1 MLEGLIATLM
11 NRFLGMYIKNFDSK
25 QLNVGI
31 WSGDVRLRNL
41 ELKKE
46 ALDQM
51 KLPLNVMEGH
61 LGQLTLQIPWS
72 NLKGKPVKV
81 IIEDVYLLANP
92 KADQEY
98 NEEEEQRRKQA
109 VKQEKLQNAE
119 LLQDRNTEGMSA
131 EELQKNQSFTNSLVT
146 KILDN
151 LQITV
156 KNIHIRYEDSLSTPG
171 HPFSLGFTL
180 EEFSAVSTNENW
192 EPNFIQDNVSVTH
205 KLAKLGSLAIYWNT
219 DSENFGGRPD
229 AHATMVKDFKGLIAS
244 ESNIPS
250 GHQFVLKPVSGTSH
264 IEINKTGRADVPTMI
279 ARMIFDEIGFILDE
293 DQYRDVLM
301 MVDNFHFY
309 LRHQQYKRYQPK
321 GKSPKEDPRAWFLF
335 AGNAVLS
342 KIHEKN
348 KKWSWDYFRERR
360 DDRKRYIELFKQLKQ
375 YEQLP
380 ASQAEELRKLEWKLS
395 YEDLRFYRSLARN
408 QLRKERALV
417 KKPEHQEA
425 QGWVSWMWGSAQ
437 KKEEE
442 HSTIMTDQQRKELY
456 EAIDW
461 DEKKAIAE
469 SIDLPRDSVKMKV
482 EASLRTGSF
491 TLKRDPHGDGTEILA
506 LLFDTFKSRVLQRPD
521 SFYGELSLGGLRV
534 YDGTTKGSLYPQ
546 IVRVKDVV
554 SALGLEELDD
564 DDDNVPKESNPDA
577 PFFQASFERNPL
589 DESADSAVTMK
600 MRSMEIIYN
609 PIFVEEIYNF
619 FKPPERHME
628 SIGALMESAGAT
640 VEGIR
645 QQTRAGLEF
654 ALEEHKTLNAKL
666 DIQAPLIIIP
676 ESICDE
682 KSNCL
687 ILDAGHVSLT
697 SDLVKKGDI
706 REIHSKQRQ
715 QYSQED
721 YERLESLMYDKF
733 SLKLESTQV
742 LIGPSVEETKLQLRA
757 KSDRKHLHI
766 VDRININ
773 FTVDISILPK
783 ASNLTKFRMSGHLPV
798 LHASLSDKKYK
809 ALMKIIDVA
818 IPKLGRE
825 DSPNSQKSVRQPAQE
840 WKSKPM
846 PNQTRPT
853 PFRFSSKQEELVLQD
868 DSDGEDETDEHFEEA
883 SDGIPNASPSTHQ
896 RIFELKFTVGELR
909 GSLFRADPEGKNP
922 DKQLILLVAEHFA
935 LDFHIRPFD
944 MAAEVILKS
953 LNVEDLIDDDP
964 STTFKR
970 IVTSDALQEQS
981 NDNPLFFVKYVKVKR
996 ESPEFMTVY
1005 EAIETNVDVSI
1016 STINV
1021 VITRKTVLTL
1031 LDFIITTFTSPGN
1044 NKTKTTIQSTEGA
1057 THGSGEE
1064 VSDLDISND
1073 PLEADKIRVKINL
1086 DSISL
1091 ILNNDG
1097 IRLATLSLASA
1108 DVGMFL
1114 MGKTM
1119 RIGARLGNFS
1129 LFDDINEG
1137 AEENSPLRQ
1146 LVTIQGD
1153 ELADFRYETFD
1164 PEAIQ
1169 SYPGYN
1175 SSIYLRSGSI
1185 KVNFVEEPFRKIID
1199 FAVKFGKM
1207 QALFN
1212 AARQA
1217 AMNQA
1222 SQMQENANQIHFD
1235 ILVRTPIIVFPRTNF
1250 AHHAE
1255 RDLLTAYLG
1264 ELYAQNKFV
1273 PLDNSENSAVV
1284 NKISAGIRKTRLTSD
1299 FYFNRGQKEELEL
1312 LDKLDISF
1320 GVTYLEHT
1328 CNAERPDLE
1337 IEGAMSDLNLKLT
1350 QTQFKFLLELSRSI
1364 PTVFAGDPEDE
1375 GLVEQLPVENIE
1387 PAKKTIRQT
1396 SNESAQ
1402 VVHLNPELGVGS
1414 DTWTKVDMVFSVGSI
1429 ALELFTADPDNP
1441 VGDLEAASLSRASLS
1456 NTNVKLRMISDG
1468 SIESELLINS
1478 FNIRDSRLQETN
1490 KFRKIM
1496 SSTNDQGSQFMASV
1510 TISGGAERNLVA
1522 LLTIDSPRII
1532 FALDYIFALRN
1543 FVMSAL
1549 EIDEGPVAEASESSE
1564 SEDDLSERS
1573 TRLGLGSL
1581 SKTDRSSK
1589 STGPRKDYKVK
1600 ETNEA
1605 MSVSFQVNIVD
1616 SQVILIANPG
1626 ISNSEAI
1633 VLSTKQILVSQQHA
1647 LTLQVEEVGMFL
1659 CRMDKFETSRLR
1671 ILDDFAITGS
1681 MDDRSLGANQSIQS
1695 IQIGVD
1701 PLVLRVSLRD
1711 ILLAT
1716 QIFNKAS
1723 EMSSPNKG
1731 KPEIQGEA
1739 KRLGTSK
1746 ASGKS
1751 LKRRTA
1757 SGKEPSTAARQGAKS
1772 SATARSQTSQFQQ
1785 GSGRQP
1791 ASTIVKREEL
1801 TANFAGMR
1809 VILIGDQH
1817 ELPLLDLSVKHFNAR
1832 VKDWSGE
1839 LDADTSI
1846 ELFMNIYNFSKSAW
1860 EPLIEPWHLD
1870 FHMSR
1875 SVQQEKLSID
1885 LISRKMLE
1893 LTITSQTI
1901 ALASKAAQFMQQDE
1915 DILTKPRGADSP
1927 YRIRNQTGF
1936 PLHVWAASDPVL
1948 GEPMAV
1954 KLEDGEQVPWR
1965 FEEWEKMRENLSPD
1979 GSSGIVGIKI
1989 ENSGF
1994 ESITEIPVNKEG
2006 EMLYT
2011 LRPPRDNTLH
2021 RLLCEVHLGTDN
2033 VKYITFRSP
2042 LIIENNTQI
2051 PVEIGV
2057 LDVEAQHIVRVYKI
2071 LPGESQPA
2079 PIEAAYH
2086 QSVVVRPDAGFGY
2099 NWSQDRLF
2107 WRTLLKKP
2115 TKCLN
2120 CSSEEGN
2127 NAPPFYFQMHATFS
2141 RNNPVAKL
2149 YPYMRIQL
2157 SAPLEVQNL
2166 LPYDFKFRIY
2176 DKHTRKEWTNFL
2188 RKGGSSPVH
2197 VIELSHLLLMSID
2210 MQDTVYSPS
2219 DFAIINSDSTEFD
2232 KETTLVAKDN
2242 QDLELRLRLHYFPI
2256 ANSGGAFRVAVHSP
2270 YVILNKT
2277 GLTMMVKSKSLLQS
2291 AKVAAGQVQ
2300 TGAGSSQRAVPYMF
2314 SYPNDDRQ
2322 NRAVLKVGDS
2332 TWSRP
2337 HSFEAIGNVADVVL
2351 PSSTKET
2358 ELHIGISVD
2367 EGEGKYKMTKIVTL
2381 TPRFIL
2387 KSKLSEAIQI
2397 REPGTGS
2404 KNIMTLNPGELLPLH
2419 FLKASERKQLTL
2431 LFPGINNRWSSS
2443 FNISDL
2449 GSVHVKMHKANQR
2462 QSLIRIDILQEK
2474 ATIFL
2479 HLSIEKKNWPFSMRN
2494 ESSQEFT
2501 FYQAD
2506 PNQDDDE
2513 ETESD
2518 FRPVYYK
2525 LPPRSIMPY
2534 AWDFPAS
2541 KSKELVLM
2549 VHNQKRHVRLAE
2561 IGNLVPFKVET
2572 GAIGGDGNPIKK
2584 TIEINVRADGPTQTL
2599 VLSNYR
2605 PSKSLY
2611 KPKANTSSS
2620 SIATSA
2626 GFEVKD
2632 GDSDITFQVQIRFAG
2647 IGISLI
2653 NRQLKE
2659 LAYITFR
2666 DLEVKYNESSLLQTL
2681 NVLLKWIQIDNQ
2693 LYGGLFP
2700 IILYPSVV
2708 PKTGKEMDVHPS
2720 LHTSITR
2727 VKDDS
2732 YGVLYIKYATF
2743 LLQQMTLE
2751 IDEDFIYALLDFSKI
2766 PGASWMEYDDGKLCD
2781 DDLDIP
2787 EPKTDS
2793 AGQDIYFELLNI
2805 QPAQLDISLLRTE
2818 VVNVEDKTSSRN
2830 PLLFIL
2836 NVFTMAIGNI
2846 NDAPVRLNALMLENA
2861 RVSMPVL
2868 ARHLQTHYSNE
2879 FLYQIHKILG
2889 SADFLGNPVGL
2900 FNNISS
2906 GVWDIFYEPYNGFI
2920 MTDRPTELG
2929 LGLAK
2934 GATSFVKKSVFGVS
2948 DSLSKLTGS
2957 ISKGLTAAT
2966 LDKQFQD
2973 RRRISRARN
2982 RPKHALYGVTSG
2994 ADSLITSFASGFG
3007 GLARK
3012 PLEGAEREGAL
3023 GFLKG
3028 LGKGVVGLATK
3039 PAIGVFDLASNVTE
3053 GIRNTTT
3060 VFDAEGLD
3068 RVRLTRYIGQD
3079 GVVRPYSQREALGQ
3093 FWLKQLDN
3101 GKFFDDEYIA
3111 HLELPEQDLVV
3122 MLTYSRIMLVKAKR
3136 LCCEWDLPLNELQ
3149 TISMEKTGIALMLRG
3164 GRHGPYIPTRDE
3176 SSRNFLF
3183 KKIGLAVN
3191 SFNSTAAVS

>member
-1 MLEGLIATLM
+1 MLASGGWFTELLVPIFADTLVS
-11 NRFLGMYIKNFDSK
+11 L
-25 QLNVGI
+25 
-31 WSGDVRLRNL
+31 SGDVRLRNL

-98 NEEEEQRRKQA
+98 DEEEEQRRKQA

-119 LLQDRNTEGMSA
+119 LLQDRHPEGMSP

-180 EEFSAVSTNENW
+180 EEFSAISTNENW
-192 EPNFIQDNVSVTH
+192 EPNFIQDNVSITH

-219 DSENFGGRPD
+219 DSEHFGGHPNT
-229 AHATMVKDFKGLIAS
+229 HATMVKDFKGLIAS
-244 ESNIPS
+244 ETNIPFD
-250 GHQFVLKPVSGTSH
+250 HQFVLKPVSGTGH
-264 IEINKTGRADVPTMI
+264 IEMNKTDRADVPRMI
-279 ARMIFDEIGFILDE
+279 TRMIFDEIGFIIDE
-293 DQYRDVLM
+293 DQYRDALM

-321 GKSPKEDPRAWFLF
+321 GKSPKDDPKAWFLF

-342 KIHEKN
+342 QIHKKN

-375 YEQLP
+375 QEQLP
-380 ASQAEELRKLEWKLS
+380 ALEAAELKELEWKLS

-417 KKPEHQEA
+417 RKSEHQQA
-425 QGWVSWMWGSAQ
+425 QGWVSWIWGSAQ

-442 HSTIMTDQQRKELY
+442 HSTIITDQQRKELY

-469 SIDLPRDSVKMKV
+469 SIDLPRDSVKMQV

-491 TLKRDPHGDGTEILA
+491 TLKRDPHGEGTEILA

-554 SALGLEELDD
+554 PALGLEELDD
-564 DDDNVPKESNPDA
+564 DDENIPKELDSDG

-666 DIQAPLIIIP
+666 DLQAPLIIIP

-697 SDLVKKGDI
+697 SDLVKKTDI
-706 REIHSKQRQ
+706 RTIHSKQRL

-721 YERLESLMYDKF
+721 YDRLESLMYDKF

-766 VDRININ
+766 VDRINVN
-773 FTVDISILPK
+773 FMVDISILPK
-783 ASNLTKFRMSGHLPV
+783 ASNLSKFRMSGHLPV

-809 ALMKIIDVA
+809 TLMKIIDAA
-818 IPKLGRE
+818 IPKLGQE
-825 DSPNSQKSVRQPAQE
+825 SPNPQKPVRQSTQE
-840 WKSKPM
+840 RKSEPM
-846 PNQTRPT
+846 
-853 PFRFSSKQEELVLQD
+853 
-868 DSDGEDETDEHFEEA
+868 SDRAHEHFEEA
-883 SDGIPNASPSTHQ
+883 SDGIPNSSPSICQT
-896 RIFELKFTVGELR
+896 IFELKFTVGELR
-909 GSLFRADPEGKNP
+909 GSLLRADPEGKKP
-922 DKQLILLVAEHFA
+922 DKQLVLLVAEHFA
-935 LDFHIRPFD
+935 LDFCIRPFD

-981 NDNPLFFVKYVKVKR
+981 NSNPLFLVKYKKVKR

-1005 EAIETNVDVSI
+1005 EAIETNVDVFI

-1031 LDFIITTFTSPGN
+1031 LDFVITTFTNPGN
-1044 NKTKTTIQSTEGA
+1044 TRTKTATQFREGA
-1057 THGSGEE
+1057 TKDSGDR
-1064 VSDLDISND
+1064 VSDLSVSND
-1073 PLEADKIRVKINL
+1073 PPEADKIRVKINL
-1086 DSISL
+1086 ASICL

-1108 DVGMFL
+1108 DVGIFL

-1129 LFDDINEG
+1129 LSDDINEG

-1185 KVNFVEEPFRKIID
+1185 KINFVEEPFRKIID
-1199 FAVKFGKM
+1199 FIVKFGKM

-1250 AHHAE
+1250 ARHAE

-1264 ELYAQNKFV
+1264 ELYAQNRFV
-1273 PLDNSENSAVV
+1273 PLDNSVNSAVV
-1284 NKISAGIRKTRLTSD
+1284 NKISAGIRKTRLTSN
-1299 FYFNRGQKEELEL
+1299 FYFNQGQKEELEL

-1320 GVTYLEHT
+1320 AVTYLEHT

-1350 QTQFKFLLELSRSI
+1350 QTQLKFLLELSRSI
-1364 PTVFAGDPEDE
+1364 PTVFADDPNEE
-1375 GLVEQLPVENIE
+1375 IVEQLPAENME
-1387 PAKKTIRQT
+1387 PAKKAIQQT
-1396 SNESAQ
+1396 SEESAQ
-1402 VVHLNPELGVGS
+1402 VVHLNPELGVSS

-1429 ALELFTADPDNP
+1429 ALELFTADSDNP
-1441 VGDLEAASLSRASLS
+1441 VGDLEASSLSRASLS

-1468 SIESELLINS
+1468 SIESELLIDS
-1478 FNIRDSRLQETN
+1478 FNIRDSRIQETN
-1490 KFRKIM
+1490 KFRKTM

-1532 FALDYIFALRN
+1532 FALDYIFVLRN

-1549 EIDEGPVAEASESSE
+1549 ETDEGPVAEASEESSE
-1564 SEDDLSERS
+1564 SEDDLSERN
-1573 TRLGLGSL
+1573 
-1581 SKTDRSSK
+1581 D
-1589 STGPRKDYKVK
+1589 KVK
-1600 ETNEA
+1600 ETNGT
-1605 MSVSFQVNIVD
+1605 MSISFQVNIVD

-1626 ISNSEAI
+1626 ISSSEAI

-1647 LTLQVEEVGMFL
+1647 LTLQVKEVGIFL

-1681 MDDRSLGANQSIQS
+1681 MDNQSFGANQSIQS
-1695 IQIGVD
+1695 IRVDVD

-1723 EMSSPNKG
+1723 EMSSPSKG
-1731 KPEIQGEA
+1731 MPEIKGEA
-1739 KRLGTSK
+1739 KRIGTSK
-1746 ASGKS
+1746 VSGKS
-1751 LKRRTA
+1751 LKRRAA
-1757 SGKEPSTAARQGAKS
+1757 SGKEPSTTVRQGAKS
-1772 SATARSQTSQFQQ
+1772 SATARSQTSQGQQ

-1791 ASTIVKREEL
+1791 VSTIVKREEL
-1801 TANFAGMR
+1801 TANFSGMR

-1839 LDADTSI
+1839 LDADTNI

-1860 EPLIEPWHLD
+1860 EPLIEPWQLG

-1875 SVQQEKLSID
+1875 SVQLEKLSID
-1885 LISRKMLE
+1885 LYSRKMLE

-1936 PLHVWAASDPVL
+1936 PLHVWAASDPLL
-1948 GEPMAV
+1948 GDSMAV
-1954 KLEDGEQVPWR
+1954 KLEDGDQVPWR

-2006 EMLYT
+2006 ETLYT
-2011 LRPPRDNTLH
+2011 LRPPKDNTLH

-2042 LIIENNTQI
+2042 LTIENNTQI

-2057 LDVEAQHIVRVYKI
+2057 LDIEGQNIVRVYKI

-2079 PIEAAYH
+2079 PIEAAYR

-2099 NWSQDRLF
+2099 NWSQDRLL

-2120 CSSEEGN
+2120 CNSEEGN
-2127 NAPPFYFQMHATFS
+2127 NAPPFYFQMHATFP
-2141 RNNPVAKL
+2141 RNNPATKS

-2188 RKGGSSPVH
+2188 RKGGLSPVH
-2197 VIELSHLLLMSID
+2197 VIELSHLLLMSIE
-2210 MQDTVYSPS
+2210 MQDTVYNAS

-2232 KETTLVAKDN
+2232 KETTLVVKDS
-2242 QDLELRLRLHYFPI
+2242 QGLELRLRLHYFPI
-2256 ANSGGAFRVAVHSP
+2256 ANSGGAFRAAVYCP

-2300 TGAGSSQRAVPYMF
+2300 TSAGSSQRAVPYMF

-2332 TWSRP
+2332 IWSRP
-2337 HSFEAIGNVADVVL
+2337 HSFEAIGNVAEVAL
-2351 PSSTKET
+2351 PSSANET

-2381 TPRFIL
+2381 APRFIL

-2404 KNIMTLNPGELLPLH
+2404 NNIMTLNPGELLPLH

-2431 LFPGINNRWSSS
+2431 LFPGINNRWSSP

-2449 GSVHVKMHKANQR
+2449 GRVHVKMHKANQR
-2462 QSLIRIDILQEK
+2462 QSLIRIEILQEK

-2479 HLSIEKKNWPFSMRN
+2479 HLSTEKRNWPFSLRN

-2513 ETESD
+2513 EKESD
-2518 FRPVYYK
+2518 FRPIYYK

-2534 AWDFPAS
+2534 AWDFPAA
-2541 KSKELVLM
+2541 KNKELVLM

-2561 IGNLVPFKVET
+2561 IGNLVPFKVDT
-2572 GAIGGDGNPIKK
+2572 GAIGGDGNSTKK
-2584 TIEINVRADGPTQTL
+2584 IIEINVRADGPTQTL

-2620 SIATSA
+2620 SVATST

-2632 GDSDITFQVQIRFAG
+2632 EDSGITFQVQIRFAG

-2666 DLEVKYNESSLLQTL
+2666 DLEMKYNESSLLQTL
-2681 NVLLKWIQIDNQ
+2681 NILLKWIQIDNQ

-2708 PKTGKEMDVHPS
+2708 PKTGREMDVHPS
-2720 LHTSITR
+2720 LHASITR

-2743 LLQQMTLE
+2743 LLQQMALE
-2751 IDEDFIYALLDFSKI
+2751 IDEDFLYALLDFSKI
-2766 PGASWMEYDDGKLCD
+2766 PGASWMEPDNGKLD
-2781 DDLDIP
+2781 
-2787 EPKTDS
+2787 
-2793 AGQDIYFELLNI
+2793 GQDMYFELLNI

-2846 NDAPVRLNALMLENA
+2846 TDAPVRLNALMLENA

-2868 ARHLQTHYSNE
+2868 AQHLQTHYSTE

-2906 GVWDIFYEPYNGFI
+2906 GVLDIFYEPYNGFI
-2920 MTDRPTELG
+2920 MTDRPTEVG
-2929 LGLAK
+2929 LGFAK
-2934 GATSFVKKSVFGVS
+2934 GATSFFIQVYGHHPH
-2948 DSLSKLTGS
+2948 TG
-2957 ISKGLTAAT
+2957 LAAAT

-2994 ADSLITSFASGFG
+2994 AGSFITSFASGVG

-3023 GFLKG
+3023 GFFKG

-3136 LCCEWDLPLNELQ
+3136 LYCEWDLPLNELQ
-3149 TISMEKTGIALMLRG
+3149 TISMEKTGISLMLRG
-3164 GRHGPYIPTRDE
+3164 GRQGPFIPTRDE
-3176 SSRNFLF
+3176 SSRKFLF